1 MYVPVMN
8 VVPRK
13 PLWFVMAL
21 GDVQRYVG
29 GDIVNTQCA
38 NCARAPCA

>member
-29 GDIVNTQCA
+29 VTL
-38 NCARAPCA
+38 